1 MPCLTL
7 KSTSRLIRKPMQNSV
22 LDNKLPLS
30 TFAPRIM
37 AGISK
42 KDREGVIK
50 DLKSNDEK
58 LALKAITKLKKG
70 ADSSYVA
77 DILSALRDTTEIGI
91 ENAISQMLFD
101 LKDQEAVEEL
111 VTQLN
116 NPEFFD
122 IRVIMLSACW
132 QSGLDLSHR
141 LPDFITVASTGN
153 YMECLEVLTVIE
165 NWEEIKNSEMLEN
178 ETLRLR
184 AYLSES
190 DTPENDEM
198 IFSIIEVLERFAE
211 Q

>member
-1 MPCLTL
+1 
-7 KSTSRLIRKPMQNSV
+7 
-22 LDNKLPLS
+22 
-30 TFAPRIM
+30 M
-37 AGISK
+37 ASISK
-42 KDREGVIK
+42 KDRAGVIK

-58 LALKAITKLKKG
+58 VALKAIDKLKKSG
-70 ADSSYVA
+70 DATFIPEV
-77 DILSALRDTTEIGI
+77 LSALKETSEVGI
-91 ENAISQMLFD
+91 ESAISQMLFD
-101 LKDQEAVEEL
+101 LKDKSAVEEL
-111 VTQLN
+111 VEQLS

-132 QSGLDLSHR
+132 QSGFDLSHR

-165 NWEEIKNSEMLEN
+165 NWEGIEDQEMLEN

-184 AYLSES
+184 AYVNES

-198 IFSIIEVLERFAE
+198 IFSILEVMEKFSE